1 MICTNKL
8 FNICLCTCL
17 LLLSCKETP
26 TNVDSTFE
34 TLPFKE
40 ELATITAFDD
50 STYIVGSQHGDIFFL
65 CNGQEKSHLQSHE
78 SRIYQAF
85 VDNEEGL
92 WAGVRSSGVLKMSG
106 HHSSEDNLPTGH
118 WQAGRRM
125 RIPQQGVHY
134 SPYGLIPYRG
144 DTILAATSHG
154 LYYFSTHQ
162 TTDDLKPIAYK
173 KEAGRP
179 FVFCSPIE
187 HGNMIYLASDDGIV
201 CIKRTNAAPKIDHS
215 LLNGHQIRKIEKDH
229 AYNKLYALTDN
240 CLFVINPSDHVV
252 LKTLKLPFSAFS
264 MTVALGNYYF
274 LTQDWLYVTTDLDD
288 IQNATAIKLPYSA
301 PDDTRN
307 LMIYDEYHQMIRLVT
322 EHAILSLS
330 ALNGIG
336 QNASMIHLSTYDA
349 KSKTTYLLDPK
360 NDLYALG
367 AKDVIA
373 QKLLHLPSTDN
384 ISAIC
389 TQDGKLIY
397 VANHKQIK
405 TVRLKSRWHNAFS
418 DLSSSVL
425 TTEKDITALYCL
437 DDIMFVGVRDSL
449 MAFKNGEPLR
459 LVPPHIEPY
468 VTHFQSN
475 SSDTLYAT
483 TLNDG
488 LWRINRKKDSL
499 FADIIPNTTNIR
511 FQTNVLSLDS
521 EKTLLL
527 NHHHLYLLKNGEPQ
541 ATDSMEVSGFQ
552 RLLLLSQKDNLYR
565 VVALSSHDVR
575 LFDVTD
581 DGLSSYPFHA
591 LHGQSIVP
599 EGCIK
604 ANGHYYLST
613 EWGVMVADSLGNPA
627 MYRPQF
633 LSFDRSSY
641 DINLTVVVILA
652 VLAFLIIAFLGYR
665 LYIINLRK
673 LHEHKEHLLRLQEE
687 EEQNVLQRKQA
698 YMDRVQVLTTVV
710 PYINDPQLSKT
721 LEELRQEIKYS
732 NIPDEDLNR
741 RIQEMTMNSTL
752 ALTETLHTQI
762 QQIKATNWKESLF
775 IAMESEELLKN
786 PRDVKDLLKCVKHN
800 QQWLS
805 QVENTEHILDHYEVF
820 STQVIDIPGVTEGL
834 SNEIATIRNAFTI
847 ERLETAIK
855 LFQALQL
862 RMETIATAAKREKVS
877 EYITQLTQQLPESP
891 ETQSLHSALTDFLEP
906 LGELK
911 DTNTEAFL
919 KMLLD
924 LTILCHRCQMQ
935 ISLEGIRQNMSELA
949 SLTNTL
955 KNSEKALQAMD
966 ETDLVKRRQLM
977 ASHERMQAD
986 IRTCQRQIRDDIKT
1000 FYTSARLGHADEA
1013 LFASLQ
1019 INLKAGE
1026 PSKRASL
1033 LAMLIACPSE
1043 KSSKIYES
1051 LGGNSYTYR
1060 SDMSHLIADI
1070 RQLRPQLYTLS
1081 TTDASSIANALLQVP

>member
-26 TNVDSTFE
+26 TNVESTFE
-34 TLPFKE
+34 TLPFNE
-40 ELATITAFDD
+40 DLATITAYND

-65 CNGQEKSHLQSHE
+65 CNGQTKNHLQSHE

-85 VDNEEGL
+85 VDNEDGI

-106 HHSSEDNLPTGH
+106 HQSSEDNLPTGH
-118 WQAGRRM
+118 WQASRRM

-134 SPYGLIPYRG
+134 SPYGLIPYQG
-144 DTILAATSHG
+144 DTIIVATSHG

-162 TTDDLKPIAYK
+162 ATDDLKPIAYK
-173 KEAGRP
+173 KEVGRP

-187 HGNMIYLASDDGIV
+187 HGKTIYLASDDGIV
-201 CIKRTNAAPKIDHS
+201 CINRSNTAPKIQYS
-215 LLNGHQIRKIEKDH
+215 LLNGHQIRKIEKD
-229 AYNKLYALTDN
+229 YYSNRLYALTDN
-240 CLFVINPSDHVV
+240 SLFVINLSDHVV
-252 LKTLKLPFSAFS
+252 LKTLQLPFSAFS
-264 MTVALGNYYF
+264 MTVALGKYYF

-288 IQNATAIKLPYSA
+288 LENATAVKLPYSA

-307 LMIYDEYHQMIRLVT
+307 ILFYDEYHQMIRLVT

-349 KSKTTYLLDPK
+349 QSKTTYLLDPK
-360 NDLYALG
+360 NDLYSLS
-367 AKDVIA
+367 AKDTLA

-389 TQDGKLIY
+389 TQNGKLIY

-405 TVRLKSRWHNAFS
+405 TVKLKSRWHNAFS
-418 DLSSSVL
+418 DLSSAVL
-425 TTEKDITALYCL
+425 TTEKDITALFCM

-449 MAFKNGEPLR
+449 MAFKDGKPLR
-459 LVPPHIEPY
+459 LVPPRIEPY
-468 VTHFQSN
+468 ITHFLSH
-475 SSDTLYAT
+475 SADTLYAT

-488 LWRINRKKDSL
+488 LWCILRKKDSL
-499 FADIIPNTTNIR
+499 FAEIIPNTLGIR
-511 FQTNVLSLDS
+511 FQTNVLPLDS

-527 NHHHLYLLKNGEPQ
+527 NHHHLYLLQKGEPQ
-541 ATDSMEVSGFQ
+541 ATDSIEVSGFQ
-552 RLLLLSQKDNLYR
+552 RLMLVSHKENRYC
-565 VVALSSHDVR
+565 VAALSSHDARV
-575 LFDVTD
+575 FNVSD
-581 DGLSSYPFHA
+581 DGLTPFPFHT
-591 LHGQSIVP
+591 LHGQSIIP
-599 EGCIK
+599 EGCIQ

-613 EWGVMVADSLGNPA
+613 EWGVMVADSIKSPT
-627 MYRPQF
+627 MYRPLF

-641 DINLTVVVILA
+641 DINLTIVVILA
-652 VLAFLIIAFLGYR
+652 ALAILIIAFLGYR

-673 LHEHKEHLLRLQEE
+673 LHEHKEHLRRLQEE
-687 EEQNVLQRKQA
+687 EKQNVLQRKQA

-710 PYINDPQLSKT
+710 PYVNDPKLSET

-752 ALTETLHTQI
+752 ALTETLHKQI

-775 IAMESEELLKN
+775 VAMESEELLKN

-805 QVENTEHILDHYEVF
+805 QVKNTERILDSYEAF

-834 SNEIATIRNAFTI
+834 NNEVTTIRNAFTI

-862 RMETIATAAKREKVS
+862 RMETIAAAAKRELVS
-877 EYITQLTQQLPESP
+877 EHIASLIQHLPNLPEI
-891 ETQSLHSALTDFLEP
+891 QNLHSALTSFLDP
-906 LGELK
+906 LGELQ
-911 DTNTEAFL
+911 DTDTEAFQ

-924 LTILCHRCQMQ
+924 LTVLCHQSQMQ
-935 ISLEGIRQNMSELA
+935 ISLEEIRQHMTELS
-949 SLTNTL
+949 SLTNKL

-966 ETDLVKRRQLM
+966 ETDLAKRRQLL
-977 ASHERMQAD
+977 ASHERLQAD
-986 IRTCQRQIRDDIKT
+986 IRNRQHQIRDNIKS
-1000 FYTSARLGHADEA
+1000 FYSSARAGHADEA

-1033 LAMLIACPSE
+1033 LAMLIALPSE

-1081 TTDASSIANALLQVP
+1081 TTDHSSIAKALLQVP

>member
-26 TNVDSTFE
+26 TNVESTFE
-34 TLPFKE
+34 TLPFNE
-40 ELATITAFDD
+40 DLATITAYND

-65 CNGQEKSHLQSHE
+65 CNGQTKSHLQSHE

-85 VDNEEGL
+85 VDNEDGI
-92 WAGVRSSGVLKMSG
+92 WAGVRSSGVLKLSG
-106 HHSSEDNLPTGH
+106 HQSSEDNLPTGH
-118 WQAGRRM
+118 WQTSRRM
-125 RIPQQGVHY
+125 HIPQQGVHY
-134 SPYGLIPYRG
+134 SPYGLIPYQG
-144 DTILAATSHG
+144 DTIIAATSHG

-162 TTDDLKPIAYK
+162 ATDDLQPIEYK
-173 KEAGRP
+173 KEVGRP

-187 HGNMIYLASDDGIV
+187 DGKAIYLASDDGIV
-201 CIKRTNAAPKIDHS
+201 CINRTHEAPTIHHS
-215 LLNGHQIRKIEKDH
+215 LLNGHQIRKIEIGHHD
-229 AYNKLYALTDN
+229 NRLYALTDN
-240 CLFVINPSDHVV
+240 SLFVVNISDHVV
-252 LKTLKLPFSAFS
+252 LRTLKLPFSAFS
-264 MTVALGNYYF
+264 MTVALGKYYF
-274 LTQDWLYVTTDLDD
+274 LTQDWLYVTTDLNDLEH
-288 IQNATAIKLPYSA
+288 ATAVKLPYSA

-307 LMIYDEYHQMIRLVT
+307 ILFYDEYHQMIRLVT

-330 ALNGIG
+330 ALNGIA

-349 KSKTTYLLDPK
+349 HSKTTYLLDPK
-360 NDLYALG
+360 NDLYSLD
-367 AKDVIA
+367 AKDTLA

-405 TVRLKSRWHNAFS
+405 TVKLRSRWHNAFS
-418 DLSSSVL
+418 NLPSTVL

-449 MAFKNGEPLR
+449 MAFKDGKPLR
-459 LVPPHIEPY
+459 LVPPRIEPY
-468 VTHFQSN
+468 ITHFQSH

-488 LWRINRKKDSL
+488 LWCIHRKKDSL
-499 FADIIPNTTNIR
+499 IAEIIPHTSGIR
-511 FQTNVLSLDS
+511 FQTNVLPLDS

-527 NHHHLYLLKNGEPQ
+527 NHHHLYLLQKGGPQ
-541 ATDSMEVSGFQ
+541 TTDSIEVSGFQ
-552 RLLLLSQKDNLYR
+552 RLLLVSHKENRYYIA
-565 VVALSSHDVR
+565 ALSSHDVR
-575 LFDVTD
+575 IFEVSD
-581 DGLSSYPFHA
+581 DGLTSRPFHA
-591 LHGQSIVP
+591 LHGQSMIP
-599 EGCIK
+599 EGSIQ
-604 ANGHYYLST
+604 ANDHYYLST
-613 EWGVMVADSLGNPA
+613 EWGVMVADSLKSPTV
-627 MYRPQF
+627 YRPLF

-641 DINLTVVVILA
+641 DIYLTIVVILA
-652 VLAFLIIAFLGYR
+652 GLAILIIAFLGYR

-673 LHEHKEHLLRLQEE
+673 LHEHKEHLRRLHEE
-687 EEQNVLQRKQA
+687 EQQNVLQRKQA

-710 PYINDPQLSKT
+710 PYVHDPQLSKT
-721 LEELRQEIKYS
+721 LEELRQGIKYS

-752 ALTETLHTQI
+752 ALTETLHKQV

-775 IAMESEELLKN
+775 VAMETEELLKN

-805 QVENTEHILDHYEVF
+805 QVEQTEQVLDSYETF
-820 STQVIDIPGVTEGL
+820 SSQVIDLPGVTEGL
-834 SNEIATIRNAFTI
+834 GNELTTVRNAFMI
-847 ERLETAIK
+847 ERLETATK

-862 RMETIATAAKREKVS
+862 RMETIGTAAKRKLVS
-877 EYITQLTQQLPESP
+877 EYITKLIQRLPHLP
-891 ETQSLHSALTDFLEP
+891 ETQDLHSALTGFLKP
-906 LGELK
+906 LGELQDK
-911 DTNTEAFL
+911 DTETFQ

-924 LTILCHRCQMQ
+924 LTELCHQSQMQ
-935 ISLEGIRQNMSELA
+935 ISLEEIRQHMTELS
-949 SLTNTL
+949 SLTNKL

-966 ETDLVKRRQLM
+966 ETDLTKRRQLL
-977 ASHERMQAD
+977 ASHESLQTE
-986 IRTCQRQIRDDIKT
+986 IRNRQHQIRDSIKT
-1000 FYTSARLGHADEA
+1000 FYTYARASHADEA

-1033 LAMLIACPSE
+1033 LAMLIARPTE

-1070 RQLRPQLYTLS
+1070 RQLHSQLQTLS
-1081 TTDASSIANALLQVP
+1081 TKNRSNIAKSLSNVP